1 MTLWMRCLRA
11 VLIACAG
18 LGAVAASAAE
28 RTVVLVMF
36 DGFSPAMADATK
48 TPNLDRIKK
57 EGAWS
62 RHLVPA
68 YPTISL
74 TNHTTFTTGCWPEHH
89 GIVQNNFYDPK
100 KGAYSQDGDADW
112 MTGCETVW
120 QAAERQGMRAAA
132 LNFANRWG
140 TTKGKLASYANPM
153 EPWEQLPS
161 DEAILE
167 QALAHLKNNGP
178 TRPRLIA
185 LYFRGPDHEAHFK
198 GITAPETLAEVRRAD
213 AIVGKLM
220 AGIKALPAGREGTLI
235 VGTDHGM
242 MDVGSMVNI
251 LRILNKHGIDA
262 RDAGDGA
269 TLYLY
274 LNPGENAD
282 RVGKALAEYD
292 YAFDVYRPADLPV
305 FMHLGKKNPRIG
317 DLVLHAKPPY
327 WVVGSASIPWY
338 GYLLGIPWWWSE
350 TFTPDFGGVVASHGY
365 DPSIQEMHGI
375 FYAWGSGIA
384 SGKEI
389 AQLDMIDVHPTVMSL
404 LGLEPGKPV
413 DGKIVTE
420 ALAPAVP

>member
-1 MTLWMRCLRA
+1 
-11 VLIACAG
+11 
-18 LGAVAASAAE
+18 
-28 RTVVLVMF
+28 
-36 DGFSPAMADATK
+36 
-48 TPNLDRIKK
+48 
-57 EGAWS
+57 
-62 RHLVPA
+62 
-68 YPTISL
+68 
-74 TNHTTFTTGCWPEHH
+74 
-89 GIVQNNFYDPK
+89 
-100 KGAYSQDGDADW
+100 

-120 QAAERQGMRAAA
+120 QAVERQGMRAAA

-251 LRILNKHGIDA
+251 LRIMNKHGINA

-317 DLVLHAKPPY
+317 DLILHAKPPY

-413 DGKIVTE
+413 DGLIATE
-420 ALAPAVP
+420 VLAPAVP